1 MVAAAFNFD
10 SVATEPASCVAVLPG
25 CMDTASS
32 AFEPAANVAADG
44 ECVYARPGCRAPS
57 ASNFDSLA
65 TEDDGSCVIKSPPP
79 LPPPVPSAVSAIKLA
94 ENVDCLPKRD
104 DEIFIDFS

>member
-32 AFEPAANVAADG
+32 TFEPSANVAADG
-44 ECVYARPGCRAPS
+44 ECVYARPGCLAPS

-65 TEDDGSCVIKSPPP
+65 NVDDGSCVMLDPPPSPPP
-79 LPPPVPSAVSAIKLA
+79 PEFPPPSPSLPPPSPS
-94 ENVDCLPKRD
+94 PPP
-104 DEIFIDFS
+104 